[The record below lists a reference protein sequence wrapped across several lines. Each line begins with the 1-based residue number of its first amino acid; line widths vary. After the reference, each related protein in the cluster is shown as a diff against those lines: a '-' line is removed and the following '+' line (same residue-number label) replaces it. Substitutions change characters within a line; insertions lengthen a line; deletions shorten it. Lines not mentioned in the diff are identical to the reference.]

1 MRQNILLKNIFG
13 LSKFSRSRAL
23 MSVLRIKSTIQLY
36 EEYKILFIKQLK
48 KNTFTKEI
56 YETLQGE
63 YNSNVKTPK
72 ESYFSIIREL
82 NIKYNLNIDVNMNH
96 NDVKESL
103 EIIANHYGFENEE
116 ILNKLKYVINITG
129 TQLYDNQARMELKLL
144 LCVNFY

>member
-1 MRQNILLKNIFG
+1 
-13 LSKFSRSRAL
+13 
-23 MSVLRIKSTIQLY
+23 
-36 EEYKILFIKQLK
+36 
-48 KNTFTKEI
+48 
-56 YETLQGE
+56 
-63 YNSNVKTPK
+63 VKTPK

-144 LCVNFY
+144 LCVNFN

>member
-1 MRQNILLKNIFG
+1 
-13 LSKFSRSRAL
+13 
-23 MSVLRIKSTIQLY
+23 
-36 EEYKILFIKQLK
+36 
-48 KNTFTKEI
+48 
-56 YETLQGE
+56 
-63 YNSNVKTPK
+63 VKTPK

-82 NIKYNLNIDVNMNH
+82 NIKYNLNFDVNMNH

-144 LCVNFY
+144 LCVNFN